1 MQFAQAIAQTKNCK
15 RAYTFTTQ
23 RKIIFKISLSKIFKT
38 ATAQPT
44 KKQLDNYSKI
54 NVRQELYNLDRQKA
68 SL

>member
-1 MQFAQAIAQTKNCK
+1 LQFAQANAQTKNCK
-15 RAYTFTTQ
+15 RAFTFATQ
-23 RKIIFKISLSKIFKT
+23 GKIIFKISPSKNFKT